1 MVDMRSEHQSKE
13 EQPKHKLSSKHRIKF
28 AERDNVHVLREIH
41 KRTSPSDVVL
51 NPLPAALTIVS
62 YLHTASLL
70 PVTKAG
76 FSKISVKNYVS

>member
-1 MVDMRSEHQSKE
+1 MVDVRSEHPLKE
-13 EQPKHKLSSKHRIKF
+13 EQPKYKLSSKHHIKF

-41 KRTSPSDVVL
+41 KRTSPSDVVS
-51 NPLPAALTIVS
+51 NPLPAALTTIS

-76 FSKISVKNYVS
+76 MSDS